1 LTALNKATSGRFG
14 NRKSSHTNATTNSI
28 FTSVLSFSEYQISI
42 PSYNSGPV
50 NTPDLNDLNYLL
62 PKTRQVL
69 LDLADFEWLKDFT
82 FVGGSGLSLYLH
94 HRLSED
100 IDLFT
105 WKAKL
110 NKFEIL
116 KHIEKRFGTAFSIQQ
131 DTQKQLDLDVQG
143 VKVTFF
149 ANDWDALR
157 DNTHFSQNLY
167 LANLDLLAG
176 MKVNTL
182 FLRARFRDYYD
193 LYALN
198 LEGFPVSEMYAIIE
212 RLMPGINRRLFQM
225 AMIYTDD
232 VEDDNINHL
241 KPRYKLTKQEIAA
254 HFRKE
259 IDQWLFS

>member
-1 LTALNKATSGRFG
+1 M
-14 NRKSSHTNATTNSI
+14 
-28 FTSVLSFSEYQISI
+28 
-42 PSYNSGPV
+42 

-62 PKTRQVL
+62 PKTKQVL
-69 LDLADFEWLKDFT
+69 LDLATFEWLKDYT

-110 NKFEIL
+110 NTPEIL
-116 KHIEKRFGTAFSIQQ
+116 NHIERRFGTAFSIQL
-131 DTQKQLDLDVQG
+131 DTDKQLDLDVQG

-157 DNTHFSQNLY
+157 NNLHFTQNLY
-167 LANLDLLAG
+167 LANLDLLTG

-198 LEGFPVSEMYAIIE
+198 LKGFSVAEMYTIIE
-212 RLMPGINRRLFQM
+212 RLMPGINQRLFQM

-241 KPRYKLTKQEIAA
+241 KPRYNLTKQEIAA
-254 HFRKE
+254 HFQKE
-259 IDQWLFS
+259 IDQWLFH